1 MNSDLE
7 DLKRQAT
14 EDYLRRRGVDVAAAR
29 TNNTVCPVCGKGSRT
44 GCFHYYPDTFRVK
57 CFSCGFSG
65 DMFDLIA
72 QERGIDNDTY
82 MARYRTHADEEGAE
96 TMRPYPGIPE
106 MLRAVV
112 KNGGKNYL
120 YTHRGLNAWEF
131 LRNDGLDTLFC
142 DGVTNKDGF
151 PAKPAPDALNFLAE
165 KHHLNKSE
173 CIMMGDRDIDLDAG
187 KNAGMACA
195 LFDPEDFYPDYDT
208 PYRYRDADTMR
219 RELAGE

>member
-1 MNSDLE
+1 MKYLHFFWDYDGTLYDTYPRITRAVKKTLHE
-7 DLKRQAT
+7 FGIEAT
-14 EDYLRRRGVDVAAAR
+14 EAEVHDQVKLSLRHAWAHF
-29 TNNTVCPVCGKGSRT
+29 C
-44 GCFHYYPDTFRVK
+44 
-57 CFSCGFSG
+57 
-65 DMFDLIA
+65 

-82 MARYRTHADEEGAE
+82 MARYRTHADEEGTE

-195 LFDPEDFYPDYDT
+195 LFDPENFYPDYDT
-208 PYRYRDADTMR
+208 PYRYRDADAMR